1 MAERIVILLAMALC
15 LCGCCGET
23 RGYVQLSKN
32 AGLERGARAAVPVF
46 LPTRHRPGSLRDAST
61 GAANLQQVTRDEVPT
76 EADLAKL
83 KPYSKEWGTAL
94 EAMNRAADERLS
106 KKLIICR
113 GCLSPAD
120 EDRTESSTSYLQGI
134 SREESARPFPT
145 PINMHSVVSK
155 LPKAF

>member
-1 MAERIVILLAMALC
+1 MARRIVILLAMALC
-15 LCGCCGET
+15 LCGCCRET
-23 RGYVQLSKN
+23 RGYAQSSKN

-46 LPTRHRPGSLRDAST
+46 LPTPHRPGNLRGAST
-61 GAANLQQVTRDEVPT
+61 GAANMPQVTRDEVPT

-83 KPYSKEWGTAL
+83 KPYSKEWGAAL

-120 EDRTESSTSYLQGI
+120 EDRTEPSASYLQSV
-134 SREESARPFPT
+134 SREEWARPFPA
-145 PINMHSVVSK
+145 PNMHSVASK